1 MYNLLSQYRTA
12 LTCLVW
18 MLVILITALLFY
30 FSSDIFKEQNVF
42 FYTSSTIV
50 QGFIALVALLGAV
63 VVFKVQLEDQAMQ
76 KLSDGVESSVAYW
89 RGTAAKTY
97 TPTQMIN
104 ACREILNNTE
114 EDHGGSKDLLRK
126 VSEKMQETVASRNE
140 ARNKMVDFAAVSL
153 LNVSIALISLLF
165 TPVFVKYWCV
175 GGILLTAN
183 VYLSIFSLSKALEV
197 VRSTMGY
204 GFSKTL

>member
-1 MYNLLSQYRTA
+1 MYNFLSQHRRNLKY
-12 LTCLVW
+12 VIW
-18 MLVILITALLFY
+18 VLVIVVTGMLFY
-30 FSSDIFKEQNVF
+30 FAPTIFKESNVF

-63 VVFKVQLEDQAMQ
+63 VVFKIQLEDQAMQ
-76 KLSDGVESSVAYW
+76 KLSDGVENSIAYW
-89 RGTAAKTY
+89 RGAAAKTY
-97 TPTQMIN
+97 TPTQMMN
-104 ACREILNNTE
+104 ACKEILE
-114 EDHGGSKDLLRK
+114 KEKEDHGGSKDLLRK
-126 VSEKMQETVASRNE
+126 VSEKMQETVASRSE
-140 ARNKMVDFAAVSL
+140 ARNRMVDFAVVSF
-153 LNVSIALISLLF
+153 LNVSIALICLLF
-165 TPVFVKYWCV
+165 TPVFVKYWYV